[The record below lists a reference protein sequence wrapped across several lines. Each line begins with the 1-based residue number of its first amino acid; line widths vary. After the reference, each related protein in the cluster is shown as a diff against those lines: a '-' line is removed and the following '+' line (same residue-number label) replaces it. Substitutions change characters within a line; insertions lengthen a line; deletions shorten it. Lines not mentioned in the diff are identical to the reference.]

1 VNLDLTDVEVEA
13 LLHELDHIIDGAR
26 FPPSPHILTLKAI
39 RAKLRPEPVREPLP
53 VEALR
58 ATACWQK
65 ATAVA
70 ASDDWGDG
78 GVALYRRPHS
88 RGERAAS

>member
-53 VEALR
+53 RRGITSRRVFDGGR
-58 ATACWQK
+58 AT
-65 ATAVA
+65 
-70 ASDDWGDG
+70 S
-78 GVALYRRPHS
+78 
-88 RGERAAS
+88 